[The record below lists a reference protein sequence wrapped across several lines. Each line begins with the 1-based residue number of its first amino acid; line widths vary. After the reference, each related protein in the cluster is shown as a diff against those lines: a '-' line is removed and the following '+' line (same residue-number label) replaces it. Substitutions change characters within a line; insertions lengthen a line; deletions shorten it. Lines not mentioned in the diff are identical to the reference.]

1 MFIINVWLT
10 VKDPRNCDRVGELLA
25 QMAEGVRKEDGCAR
39 FAAYRSESE
48 PVRFLLNEHW
58 QSREHWEAHRGA
70 RICKEIYEPLVLP
83 LVTREAHP
91 CSLVA

>member
-10 VKDPRNCDRVGELLA
+10 VKDSRDSDRVAELLA
-25 QMAEGVRKEDGCAR
+25 QMAEGVRTEEGCER
-39 FAAYRSESE
+39 FAAYRSDSE
-48 PVRFLLNEHW
+48 PGCFLLNEHW
-58 QSREHWEAHRGA
+58 QSRDHWEAHRGA
-70 RICKEIYEPLVLP
+70 RICKEIYETQVLP